1 MIWYYIPLD
10 NVISKKYQYP
20 LNSSRLNF
28 RIDALFTFD
37 SHLKRARNL
46 AVAANKNKKKKN
58 EFRAKL
64 QN

>member
-37 SHLKRARNL
+37 SHLKRAKNL
-46 AVAANKNKKKKN
+46 AVAAKK
-58 EFRAKL
+58 
-64 QN
+64 